1 MTESLHAL
9 SGAYVVDALDDHER
23 ATFEQHLPGCRDCQA
38 EMASLREAAA
48 VLADASAM
56 APPAHL
62 RASVLAQI
70 STVRPLPPLFPS
82 QDEIHELAS
91 QENAARDAGAT
102 QETDD
107 DAPLAPVVTL
117 HRRRRIVAFVAA
129 AAAVVAIGAGTV
141 YQPWHDDTPP
151 VATISPVDEVLTAP
165 DAQKVSSSFS
175 DGSRADVYR
184 SPSKGQAAIVTHGM
198 AAPPAGKVYELWL
211 RNAAGRMNP
220 AGLMTD
226 AGDHKVLLRGNANG
240 ATAVGITVE
249 PAGGSDQPTTT
260 PIAMFELNKGTA

>member
-23 ATFEQHLPGCRDCQA
+23 ATFEQHLPGCRDCQD
-38 EMASLREAAA
+38 EVASLREAAA
-48 VLADASAM
+48 VLADASALT
-56 APPAHL
+56 PPTHL

-82 QDEIHELAS
+82 QDEVHELAS
-91 QENAARDAGAT
+91 QENAARDAAAH
-102 QETDD
+102 DDAD

-117 HRRRRIVAFVAA
+117 RPRRRMAALVAA
-129 AAAVVAIGAGTV
+129 AAAVVVVGAGTV
-141 YQPWHDDTPP
+141 YQPWHQDNPP
-151 VATISPVDEVLTAP
+151 VLSISAVDEVLTAP
-165 DAQKVSSSFS
+165 DAQKVSNSFS

-184 SPSKGQAAIVTHGM
+184 SPSKGQAAIVTHSM
-198 AAPPAGKVYELWL
+198 AAPPSGKVYELWL

-220 AGLMTD
+220 AGLMTS
-226 AGDHKVLLRGNANG
+226 AGDNKMLLTGNANG